1 MVGAWVRL
9 IVNSAVVAAV
19 VVAAQ
24 LGAADALGILP
35 WDGPHDDQAWTTLL
49 TWVAFTFASAALA
62 GALFGRAAFRRVRGR
77 DGVGARVVASVT
89 GAAGAAAVIGLAW
102 LPAQD
107 VRPPVNVNP
116 GLVVSITAAAGV
128 LVGLVLALLA
138 LSIRPLAA
146 GVLTTV
152 AWVWLLAVGA
162 AVAFYTGRAVD
173 FFLPQ
178 LILNAGSALAWAV
191 SIVIRWPFLG
201 LIVGGI
207 LGQRTRWRRDPHLL
221 LGYQRASWAWV
232 GQYLLRLVVFIPLY
246 LLGADV
252 VLAITRI
259 ALTWPLIAVCIA
271 VSWPLLR
278 SALPPGHPGIRHP
291 VDPGV
296 VRGTG

>member
-1 MVGAWVRL
+1 MSESRPAEPESLRVILGGRRGAIDATLPVAAFAIALVVTQLVDVPQPGPVYWAGGVAL
-9 IVNSAVVAAV
+9 VVAAA
-19 VVAAQ
+19 VAAVRLAQ
-24 LGAADALGILP
+24 GRKPRSVLLGLLG
-35 WDGPHDDQAWTTLL
+35 
-49 TWVAFTFASAALA
+49 V
-62 GALFGRAAFRRVRGR
+62 
-77 DGVGARVVASVT
+77 
-89 GAAGAAAVIGLAW
+89 
-102 LPAQD
+102 
-107 VRPPVNVNP
+107 
-116 GLVVSITAAAGV
+116 
-128 LVGLVLALLA
+128 
-138 LSIRPLAA
+138 
-146 GVLTTV
+146 
-152 AWVWLLAVGA
+152 AVGA